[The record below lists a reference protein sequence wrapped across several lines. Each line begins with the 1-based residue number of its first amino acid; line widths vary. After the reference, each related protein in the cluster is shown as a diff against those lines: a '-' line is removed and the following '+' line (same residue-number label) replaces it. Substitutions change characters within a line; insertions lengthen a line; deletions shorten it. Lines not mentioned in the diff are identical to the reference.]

1 MKGSAGRHYGKRNA
15 LTLGLDNH
23 LIAEYRMVIHNASRR
38 SQKAA
43 KYLYNA
49 CGLATSFN
57 LFIASRS
64 FQNVSDD
71 YINVSQTKTCCRVFK
86 KFR

>member
-1 MKGSAGRHYGKRNA
+1 MKGSAGRHCRKRNA
-15 LTLGLDNH
+15 LTLELDNR
-23 LIAEYRMVIHNASRR
+23 LIAECRMVIHNASRR

-43 KYLYNA
+43 QYLYNA
-49 CGLATSFN
+49 SGLATSFN
-57 LFIASRS
+57 LFIASKS